1 MGGSPQP
8 SLFPK
13 MRRLRRTRGNLIVAS
28 VVDTRRSPASPLASP
43 ANSRRSSTPSAP
55 KTNAVALE
63 VPVIATGARPGDSG
77 GRRDLFTEETS
88 TVLVF
93 ENGAVIRLSAAVAA
107 GQLLFLTHKESRREI
122 VALVT
127 RKRDFR
133 PTNCYVEVE
142 FSEPAPGFWG
152 LEFSENSELL
162 PATAQQKEAA
172 ELVQGSRIVSSKQ
185 DAPAPAPRAE
195 QVEKLKEE
203 VEALREQLRSMQ
215 TQITGENL
223 HQPPAPSVTPTPPP
237 APATPCEDSPKSPI
251 ARAQAPVK
259 SSSPSSRVA
268 PPLPVEREAATSI
281 DEKPFPK
288 PEIRVN
294 RQKPAVERSPKPR
307 PTPSANSRPDALR
320 AGVLSLALL
329 AGALGAAWYLN
340 WIPWLKPPK
349 KPAIHAASSAPAS
362 AAQKSAVAATDS
374 GRPSQAGGA
383 AVLQP
388 AVAPRDTMP
397 QAAAS
402 AKPSDLAALEP
413 SHSNG
418 PDVHVAEIAPRS
430 VVTPAAAKRIVPRS
444 SDKTAS
450 VSSQPPPSSTSVV
463 PPKLI
468 KSVRA
473 VASPYALRYFDK
485 GNTVTV
491 TLDALVDASGAVKSM
506 KVLAGPASLHHAAM
520 DALKQYQYAPARQN
534 GKRIAAHVTVT
545 IKFLFEP

>member
-1 MGGSPQP
+1 
-8 SLFPK
+8 
-13 MRRLRRTRGNLIVAS
+13 MRCPPAHEGNLIVAS
-28 VVDTRRSPASPLASP
+28 VVDSRRSPASPLASP
-43 ANSRRSSTPSAP
+43 ASSRRSSTPSAP
-55 KTNAVALE
+55 KTNPVALE

-77 GRRDLFTEETS
+77 GQRDLFTEETT

-107 GQLLFLTHKESRREI
+107 GQLLFLTHKESRREV
-122 VALVT
+122 VAQVT

-152 LEFSENSELL
+152 VKLSENREPL

-172 ELVQGSRIVSSKQ
+172 ELVQGARIVYSKES
-185 DAPAPAPRAE
+185 APAPAPNAAE
-195 QVEKLKEE
+195 VEKLKEE

-215 TQITGENL
+215 TQTTAENSPK
-223 HQPPAPSVTPTPPP
+223 HPAPAVIPTPPP
-237 APATPCEDSPKSPI
+237 ALTVAATPREDSPKSPA
-251 ARAQAPVK
+251 ARARAPGK
-259 SSSPSSRVA
+259 SSPPPSRVA
-268 PPLPVEREAATSI
+268 SSLPVEREATAFE
-281 DEKPFPK
+281 EKPFTK

-294 RQKPAVERSPKPR
+294 RQKPALERSPKPIPAPSGNLR
-307 PTPSANSRPDALR
+307 PEARR
-320 AGVLSLALL
+320 AAVLSLLLL

-418 PDVHVAEIAPRS
+418 PDVRVAEVAPRS
-430 VVTPAAAKRIVPRS
+430 VVTPAAAKRVVPRS

-450 VSSQPPPSSTSVV
+450 VSSQPPSSSTSVV
-463 PPKLI
+463 LPKL
-468 KSVRA
+468 
-473 VASPYALRYFDK
+473 
-485 GNTVTV
+485 
-491 TLDALVDASGAVKSM
+491 
-506 KVLAGPASLHHAAM
+506 
-520 DALKQYQYAPARQN
+520 
-534 GKRIAAHVTVT
+534 
-545 IKFLFEP
+545 